1 MIEPEGLDRLRRNF
15 HTGDI
20 PLPKG
25 ECLDPEIVAALA
37 EGSLDADARARA
49 LHHVA
54 QCASCR
60 RAVASV
66 AEALV
71 DGPITHEIDIV
82 DGRRRRS
89 RRVLLGIVVPVAA
102 AVAALFLLRSPLAPL
117 RVSGDDSAMP
127 HRGGGDGDT
136 GVILVRPIGTVAA
149 ARLFDWKRVVGS
161 DQYRVTLFDE
171 RGTVLYEVQAADS
184 TLILPDSVLLEPGRP
199 YLWRV
204 QARTGWDRW
213 IASDLMAFT
222 IARGPP

>member
-1 MIEPEGLDRLRRNF
+1 MIEREGLDRLRRNF

-20 PLPKG
+20 PLPKD

-49 LHHVA
+49 LRHVA

-82 DGRRRRS
+82 EGRRRRS
-89 RRVLLGIVVPVAA
+89 RRVRLGIAVPVVAA
-102 AVAALFLLRSPLAPL
+102 AIALVLLRPRLSMIGP
-117 RVSGDDSAMP
+117 DDRSTP
-127 HRGGGDGDT
+127 HRGSSADS
-136 GVILVRPIGTVAA
+136 GVIPVRPIGTVAD
-149 ARLFDWKRVVGS
+149 ARVFDWKRVVGS

-171 RGTVLYEVQAADS
+171 RGAVLYEVQVADS
-184 TLILPDSVLLEPGRP
+184 TLILPDSVLLEAGRR